1 MIHEFPKIVDVLCS
15 RRLKRKK
22 SSPRWPL
29 LQNLSFITISFQ
41 RNSMRRILPLL
52 AGAFSLVFGSRSS
65 FSVHDDILAF
75 PQYDVIFS
83 DTFILDTDASV
94 HLASPIPTEPST
106 PSSDLSHINSPSD
119 NARKAAESTVLSYE
133 LLRLYNQ
140 PYLCSI
146 PVARPAPLEN
156 STSATSAAA
165 TKEAELREA
174 SVKGWA
180 LLKEMEGICLFFISG
195 YWSYSF
201 CYGREVRQFHQLPP
215 GKDVP
220 LFPPVEDQSA
230 PAFILGTVEDDDIPS
245 TDVGRPLPAGSEVQV
260 KGETRY
266 LRQKLG
272 GGSECDLTGKG
283 RKIEVQFHCHPS
295 TPDKIGY
302 IKEVTT
308 CSYLMIIY
316 TARLCNDK
324 AFLPPKEDRANTI
337 ACREIIKEE
346 DVAEWKGRKAKEAAK
361 RLSGLAGAE
370 AAEQPHRTIVG
381 GIEVGAMQFV
391 GTEGKRLELATQKAA
406 EGKIE
411 VVATSAPKADGG
423 KFQRLTDKELRSR
436 DVDPKVIEE
445 LRRELDE
452 LYQGGGWKLE
462 VVETENGDR
471 EIRGVPDMDDPA
483 RKHDRNEDK
492 EEESREADDGP
503 QGSEEELK
511 EDL

>member
-1 MIHEFPKIVDVLCS
+1 
-15 RRLKRKK
+15 
-22 SSPRWPL
+22 
-29 LQNLSFITISFQ
+29 
-41 RNSMRRILPLL
+41 MRRILPLL
-52 AGAFSLVFGSRSS
+52 AGAFPLALGSRSS

-83 DTFILDTDASV
+83 DTFILDTDASA
-94 HLASPIPTEPST
+94 HLASSFPSETST
-106 PSSDLSHINSPSD
+106 PSSDLSHLDSFSDGSP
-119 NARKAAESTVLSYE
+119 KAAEATILSYE
-133 LLRLYNQ
+133 LLRLHNR
-140 PYLCSI
+140 PYLCAI
-146 PVARPAPLEN
+146 PVASPAPLEN
-156 STSATSAAA
+156 ITSAASAA
-165 TKEAELREA
+165 TAKEAELREA
-174 SVKGWA
+174 SIKGWA
-180 LLKEMEGICLFFISG
+180 LLKEMEGVCLFYISG

-215 GKDVP
+215 GKDIP

-230 PAFILGTVEDDDIPS
+230 PAFILGTVEDDETPS

-266 LRQKLG
+266 LRQKLS

-316 TARLCNDK
+316 TTRLCSDK
-324 AFLPPKEDRANTI
+324 AFLPPKEDRANPI
-337 ACREIIKEE
+337 ACREVIKEE
-346 DVAEWKGRKAKEAAK
+346 GVAEWKGRTANEAAK
-361 RLSGLAGAE
+361 RLGGPVEAE
-370 AAEQPHRTIVG
+370 GVEPQPHRTIVG
-381 GIEVGAMQFV
+381 GIEVGAMQYV
-391 GTEGKRLELATQKAA
+391 GTEGKRLELATQKPA

-423 KFQRLTDKELRSR
+423 KFQRLTDKELLAR
-436 DVDPKVIEE
+436 DIDPKVIEE

-462 VVETENGDR
+462 VVETETGDR
-471 EIRGVPDMDDPA
+471 EIRGVPDVDDSAGKQEPEQ
-483 RKHDRNEDK
+483 KENGESQQ
-492 EEESREADDGP
+492 EEEGVT
-503 QGSEEELK
+503 QGSEEELQ
-511 EDL
+511 EEL